1 MKRSLKEKRIRDKL
15 VLRMVLKKKGEVTQE
30 EVEYFRKHP
39 DEIDAISA
47 PINVHKL
54 FLLFGGLFGIL
65 LVVISKILK
74 FSTVL
79 HLVYGSVE
87 EFLVDIVF
95 EIGVALIG
103 AGITAYLMGIL
114 LNVQQENADSWRA
127 NIRSRI
133 GEADDRAES

>member
-1 MKRSLKEKRIRDKL
+1 MKRSLEEKRIRDKL
-15 VLRMVLKKKGEVTQE
+15 FLKMFLKNKGEVTQE

-54 FLLFGGLFGIL
+54 FLLFGVLFGIL

-79 HLVYGSVE
+79 HRVYGSVE

-103 AGITAYLMGIL
+103 AGITAYLMGFL
-114 LNVQQENADSWRA
+114 LNVQQENADSWRT

-133 GEADDRAES
+133 READDRAES